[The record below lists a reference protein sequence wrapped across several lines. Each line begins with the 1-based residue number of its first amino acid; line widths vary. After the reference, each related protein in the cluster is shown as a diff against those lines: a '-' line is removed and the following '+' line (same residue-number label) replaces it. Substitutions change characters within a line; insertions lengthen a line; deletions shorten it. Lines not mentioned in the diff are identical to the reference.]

1 MARKKRGGIVLG
13 ALGGLLIVGG
23 GALLAGILLQPEAVE
38 KVYGETKTKVQDT
51 VASVQ
56 QNVFDELPTVTIG
69 ATGGIAEVDR
79 CDGTFTIMTSYEGEG
94 IPETAAAHN
103 NCGGDVLLP
112 WDEGQ
117 QIQIEGRD
125 EVYEVIDIR
134 YTSKIWAS
142 TDDLVGL
149 QGDLALQTCFYGEDR
164 MKFVGLEVV
173 DDA

>member
-103 NCGGDVLLP
+103 NCKG
-112 WDEGQ
+112 
-117 QIQIEGRD
+117 
-125 EVYEVIDIR
+125 
-134 YTSKIWAS
+134 
-142 TDDLVGL
+142 
-149 QGDLALQTCFYGEDR
+149 
-164 MKFVGLEVV
+164 
-173 DDA
+173 